1 MVQDKTKYDL
11 VSDEDENRDLC
22 YICPCAGPAPL
33 GMAAA
38 AAAIGIAGST
48 QLSAPV
54 EATQLDMGI
63 GSAPEGVRTQEPALE
78 RWEWQWAYGHKYTVD
93 STVD

>member
-33 GMAAA
+33 GMA